1 MAPDQEMHS
10 FHGSSPDGTN
20 RGAAPTNLA
29 EVDADRAVLLRLG
42 KKQVLKVVESSWV
55 NEPSKKL
62 I

>member
-42 KKQVLKVVESSWV
+42 KKQVLKVVESS
-55 NEPSKKL
+55 
-62 I
+62 